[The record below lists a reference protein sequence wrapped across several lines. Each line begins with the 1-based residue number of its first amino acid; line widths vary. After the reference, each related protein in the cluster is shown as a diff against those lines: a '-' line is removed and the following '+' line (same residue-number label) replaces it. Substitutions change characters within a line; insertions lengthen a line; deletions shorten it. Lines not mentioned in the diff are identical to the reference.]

1 MKRLIARLTIKQ
13 IEAMLATKERLAK
26 AEPLKRKLAKLQKAA
41 EKIQQ
46 KIDRLL
52 GGKPAGRRGRPP
64 KARRGRPPTKGKVG
78 RPPKSGRKPGRPA
91 KRGRKMSAAAQKR
104 VALAVSRAQ
113 KRRWAAFRKAQK
125 AKTKAAASRTV
136 KTVRRVP
143 KAVAAKRASKG
154 VAPEP
159 RPGTLSSQIQKV
171 AGEEAGQV

>member
-1 MKRLIARLTIKQ
+1 MSLMHLTAAQ
-13 IEAMLATKERLAK
+13 LERLLD
-26 AEPLKRKLAKLQKAA
+26 LKKREEKAA
-41 EKIQQ
+41 PLVRKRDALLKKAAKIEKAIRHLQE
-46 KIDRLL
+46 DGDAAVPR
-52 GGKPAGRRGRPP
+52 GRRPGRMAKRGPGRPP
-64 KARRGRPPTKGKVG
+64 KA
-78 RPPKSGRKPGRPA
+78 GRPA
-91 KRGRKMSAAAQKR
+91 TRVRKPARKMSAAAQRR

-125 AKTKAAASRTV
+125 AKTKAAASRTA

-143 KAVAAKRASKG
+143 KAVAAKRTSKG